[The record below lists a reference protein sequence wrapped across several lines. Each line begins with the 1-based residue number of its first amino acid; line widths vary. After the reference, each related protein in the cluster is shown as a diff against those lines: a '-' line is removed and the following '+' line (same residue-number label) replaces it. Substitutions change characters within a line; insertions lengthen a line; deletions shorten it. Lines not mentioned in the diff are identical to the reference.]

1 MIEYMSNDENINAE
15 IKKIENI
22 LSDNL
27 CIPNYQRPYRWTER
41 NVFQLLEDI
50 KKSWK
55 AGKKSYRIGSVILN
69 NDDNGTLNI
78 VDGQQ
83 RITTILL
90 VLKVLGSEVGKSLR
104 ENKLQYS
111 HKVSLNAI
119 IANHRFIVNW
129 IDENI
134 SNEKDN
140 FTKYLLQYCEFV
152 EIQVKDLSE
161 AFQMFDSQN
170 GRGKELEAYNLLKA
184 YHIRAM
190 ESNTFDEKIVCDRNW
205 ESATRYLKTKETK
218 TPTDLL
224 MQVINEQLYRTRQWS
239 KKEIAGEFSKKQI
252 DEFKGITICKN
263 QSIDYPYQNK
273 ELLQFIV
280 QSYFN
285 SLGVSVNGMKSRF
298 HKIQPKNINP
308 FTLINQHLVNG
319 KEFFEYIETYVEIYK
334 QLFIT
339 EGELPEF
346 KKFVK
351 KYCVDYSGANRDG
364 DKYLFEL
371 YKSLILL
378 VFDKFGEEGVDK
390 YYEILYLL
398 VYRFRLER
406 EQVKYVAVAA
416 YPLGNLQLFHIIENA
431 RSFVDLAELDR
442 MAYQKVECKK
452 DVEPIIKFFDSKGI
466 KLSSQNTQKVD
477 LIKYGLTNGN

>member
-1 MIEYMSNDENINAE
+1 MDKNINAE
-15 IKKIENI
+15 IKKVENI

-27 CIPNYQRPYRWTER
+27 SIPNYQRPYRWTER
-41 NVFQLLEDI
+41 NVLQLLEDV
-50 KKSWK
+50 KQSWK
-55 AGKKSYRIGSVILN
+55 AGKNSYRIGSVILN
-69 NDDNGTLNI
+69 NEDNGTLNI

-90 VLKVLGSEVGKSLR
+90 ILKTLGSEVGKSLR
-104 ENKLQYS
+104 EKKLQYS

-119 IANHRFIVNW
+119 ITNHRFIENW
-129 IDENI
+129 ISENI
-134 SNEKDN
+134 GNEKDS

-190 ESNTFDEKIVCDRNW
+190 ETNTFDDKIVCDRNW
-205 ESATRYLKTKETK
+205 ESATRYMKTKETK
-218 TPTDLL
+218 APTDLL
-224 MQVINEQLYRTRQWS
+224 IQVINEQLYRTRQWS
-239 KKEIAGEFSKKQI
+239 RKETALAFSKKQI

-298 HKIQPKNINP
+298 RKIQPKNINP

-319 KEFFEYIETYVEIYK
+319 KDFFEYIETYVEIYK
-334 QLFIT
+334 QLFFT
-339 EGELPEF
+339 EGELKEF
-346 KKFVK
+346 KEFVK
-351 KYCVDYSGANRDG
+351 TYCVDYAGANRDG

-371 YKSLILL
+371 YKSLIML
-378 VFDKFGEEGVDK
+378 VFDRFGEVGVER
-390 YYEILYLL
+390 YYEVLYML

-406 EQVKYVAVAA
+406 EQVKYAAVAD
-416 YPLGNLQLFHIIENA
+416 YPLSNLQLFHIIENA
-431 RSFVDLAELDR
+431 RSFVDLAELER
-442 MAYQKVECKK
+442 NAYRKVVCKK
-452 DVEPIIKFFDSKGI
+452 DVEPIVRFFISKGVE
-466 KLSSQNTQKVD
+466 LSSQNPQKVD
-477 LIKYGLTNGN
+477 LTKYGLNNGN